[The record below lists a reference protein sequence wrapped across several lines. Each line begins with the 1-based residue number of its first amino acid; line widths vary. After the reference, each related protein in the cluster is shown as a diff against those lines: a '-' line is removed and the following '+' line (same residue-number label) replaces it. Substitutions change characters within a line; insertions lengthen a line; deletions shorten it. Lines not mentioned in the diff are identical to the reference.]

1 MVKVIVME
9 VSEVREGVTDECV
22 AGDDMRRKHLTAE
35 ATARKSVA
43 TEARVAGEAAKSAMP
58 ASAAVTTTT
67 TATAAMTAPAAMRD
81 SAGRPYRR
89 AERNGRGERNTR
101 RLQPHESL
109 TSLSRCCLLVGSSP
123 PRLPGL

>member
-43 TEARVAGEAAKSAMP
+43 TEARVAAKSAMP

-67 TATAAMTAPAAMRD
+67 ATAAMTTPAAVRD

-89 AERNGRGERNTR
+89 AEGNGRGERNMR

-109 TSLSRCCLLVGSSP
+109 TSLCQCCLFVGSSP